1 MSSPTQICMEENT
14 QVTMKQYTN
23 ESQTAKLIELG
34 FEKPKNTQYIQR
46 AKARNLHSPF
56 IKFGEPE
63 FEGSYSLGELIE
75 MLPSYVE
82 WKGNYY
88 DLRIETDRTYSWVA
102 YEPTKN
108 DKAKIL
114 PVYDSGSCL
123 IDILYNV
130 LINLV
135 ALKDELTDA
144 GGHNEYNQ
152 GEVLSEVFKLK
163 EEGVV

>member
-1 MSSPTQICMEENT
+1 
-14 QVTMKQYTN
+14 MKQYLTP
-23 ESQTAKLIELG
+23 EQTAKLIELG
-34 FEKPKNTQYIQR
+34 FKKPNM
-46 AKARNLHSPF
+46 ALVKAESLCQLGTDLVWRTTNY
-56 IKFGEPE
+56 EQN
-63 FEGSYSLGELIE
+63 YSIGELIE

-88 DLRIETDRTYSWVA
+88 DLRIETDCTYSWIA

-152 GEVLSEVFKLK
+152 GEELSEVFKLK
-163 EEGVV
+163 EKGVI

>member
-1 MSSPTQICMEENT
+1 
-14 QVTMKQYTN
+14 MKQYLTP
-23 ESQTAKLIELG
+23 EQTARLIELG
-34 FEKPKNTQYIQR
+34 FEKPKSVSDVTAIKIADNVGYADIDVQR
-46 AKARNLHSPF
+46 N
-56 IKFGEPE
+56 
-63 FEGSYSLGELIE
+63 YSIGELIE
-75 MLPSYVE
+75 TLPSYVE
-82 WKGNYY
+82 WEGNYY
-88 DLRIETDRTYSWVA
+88 DLRIETDRTYTWIA

-163 EEGVV
+163 EEGVL